1 MSIVLRNVLFLVL
14 FNLINKKKTVTIF
27 IKQKLGGG
35 ERASYVT
42 VLAAKYDNLSLIPE
56 TTYQESKCVILLNSM

>member
-42 VLAAKYDNLSLIPE
+42 VLAAKYDNLSLIPRN
-56 TTYQESKCVILLNSM
+56 YIPGK